1 MTKKKK
7 ESDAVKIARA
17 NRHTEWLRLVGKI
30 FDTLPKYILA
40 GFVLYIFKDMVHEL
54 AGKEALTNIKIDI
67 PFLSSAIGLLLGGGG
82 LAYGIKQNKLR
93 KDTIQQQSKRIKDL
107 EHQSDKN
114 RSSSELTERGD
125 TNPEDT

>member
-17 NRHTEWLRLVGKI
+17 NRHTEWLRLIGKI

-54 AGKEALTNIKIDI
+54 AGCIVTGKQ
-67 PFLSSAIGLLLGGGG
+67 IGR
-82 LAYGIKQNKLR
+82 A
-93 KDTIQQQSKRIKDL
+93 
-107 EHQSDKN
+107 HV
-114 RSSSELTERGD
+114 
-125 TNPEDT
+125 

>member
-17 NRHTEWLRLVGKI
+17 NRHTEWLRLIGKI

-54 AGKEALTNIKIDI
+54 AGKETLTNIKIDI
-67 PFLSSAIGLLLGGGG
+67 PFLSNTIGLLLGGGG
-82 LAYGIKQNKLR
+82 LAYGIRQNKLR

-107 EHQSDKN
+107 EICV
-114 RSSSELTERGD
+114 
-125 TNPEDT
+125 